1 MGGKFCHLWTDWI
14 NCAEPTPTD
23 LQWRLGSGTDRH
35 NLIKSRNNIQSVAFE
50 AITTNPI
57 GYRSGQSS
65 CEHLHKRWH
74 LVPQCVVLFLL
85 PYLNRYVTDGSES
98 CQLLA
103 HSLTELLINTRR
115 QLIAA
120 LGIFWNDVQVLKRTG
135 EGGINLEH
143 LQVGSTASKKM
154 VTNQILNPS
163 SFRIILELE
172 ELLLEMGR
180 VANSFESFN
189 QSSAACSKRSLKNP
203 KTSPLMT
210 DWIKVVLIID
220 PVKSIASFN

>member
-1 MGGKFCHLWTDWI
+1 M
-14 NCAEPTPTD
+14 
-23 LQWRLGSGTDRH
+23 
-35 NLIKSRNNIQSVAFE
+35 
-50 AITTNPI
+50 
-57 GYRSGQSS
+57 
-65 CEHLHKRWH
+65 
-74 LVPQCVVLFLL
+74 
-85 PYLNRYVTDGSES
+85 
-98 CQLLA
+98 
-103 HSLTELLINTRR
+103 
-115 QLIAA
+115 
-120 LGIFWNDVQVLKRTG
+120 LKQTG
-135 EGGINLEH
+135 EGG
-143 LQVGSTASKKM
+143 GSTWNIFKWGALPLKKM

-220 PVKSIASFN
+220 PVNSIASFN